1 MEKTFLTRQYLE
13 TLSSA
18 DLMALAEDYD
28 IDIPAELNRRFIIGE
43 LLEVAE
49 ELASPKDADMIISSE
64 KVVFLWHEKGFG

>member
-49 ELASPKDADMIISSE
+49 
-64 KVVFLWHEKGFG
+64 